1 VWGAKGSIFH
11 KCSISGVEFIHLV
24 DAIRLRYGV
33 ENFGLFVELARRI
46 WMRRNT
52 VIHGGSFTHP
62 DILVQNVLMA
72 VEEYMQAQVI
82 TSPHNHDGGDGGS
95 KRWCA
100 PPVSFVKANWDVAL
114 DKHKGRIGVG
124 VVVKDS
130 RGDIIVAKSLTKYGF
145 VEPLAGEIMAAYV
158 AVQVCSEMEEQ
169 AIIF

>member
-114 DKHKGRIGVG
+114 DKHKG
-124 VVVKDS
+124 
-130 RGDIIVAKSLTKYGF
+130 
-145 VEPLAGEIMAAYV
+145 
-158 AVQVCSEMEEQ
+158 
-169 AIIF
+169 